1 MGDDL
6 TLTDSN
12 QDVPQTVTVR
22 GLVQGRT
29 TISHGVTTSDGSDYP
44 ASLAIGSVAVAV
56 VPAFTVGPSDHA
68 AMTEG
73 STAMFAVL
81 VIAMVF
87 ITISAFS
94 AFSAGNRARL
104 QIRKLRETM
113 ASDII
118 LSPPQAGET
127 TMVHSPHDPD
137 YSRHL
142 LQRGFDH
149 LLAAL
154 QASDQALAGDT
165 SHWLTYQARV
175 RWLGRSVGLRQ
186 LIDWTQ
192 RAPALLI
199 SLGLLGTFIGLSIAL
214 GNIDKVLQLG
224 LRPAEASPALAEILN
239 PMGTAFRSSLFGL
252 AFSLLIVLNNHI
264 RGWHTA
270 IENLELDL
278 SHFFDGQLVKLQERD
293 PTQGL
298 SPVRKEM
305 AGVVKG
311 LDTFQKKIETTAE
324 SFGDRLIHT
333 VEQAVERTIEA
344 RLEELHHQSFTM
356 AEEARSAVQ
365 RMGEVAS
372 RLSEAGQDFVEA
384 AAAFRDTDFA
394 RELNKS
400 VQRMF
405 ENQESLA
412 RTTESLCERMG
423 LLRESLT
430 STQMD
435 WQTLAATAERE
446 LKSASMANAASQEAT
461 SALVEA
467 SSHLSHGRDQFI
479 AVQKELQAASE
490 AICAISGETTE
501 LAKALKS
508 TLAVDQAIG
517 DSVAAT
523 WNTLET
529 AMKSWGASVERTD
542 QLAANYVEQMQTATG
557 NALKDLE
564 QQEQELRSS
573 LNRSRDE
580 LVRFVNGEVRKRLA
594 SIQQVDQHA
603 SQAASRLDRLSAGL
617 QDLHRLVSETTWKN
631 TPEDADG
638 NRGWGTPA
646 KGKDGKGALQKLY
659 ARHLDPLN
667 DSGQPDLQQG
677 EDADGDRGWG

>member
-1 MGDDL
+1 M
-6 TLTDSN
+6 T
-12 QDVPQTVTVR
+12 VP
-22 GLVQGRT
+22 GLAQGRT
-29 TISHGVTTSDGSDYP
+29 TSGHVVTTGNGVDYP

-56 VPAFTVGPSDHA
+56 APASIVVPSNHA

-73 STAMFAVL
+73 SNAMFAVL

-113 ASDII
+113 ESDII
-118 LSPPQAGET
+118 LSPAQAGET
-127 TMVHSPHDPD
+127 TTVHRPHDPD
-137 YSRHL
+137 YSHHL
-142 LQRGFDH
+142 LQRGLDH

-165 SHWLTYQARV
+165 SHWLTYQVRV

-224 LRPAEASPALAEILN
+224 LRPAEASPALAEILS

-305 AGVVKG
+305 ASVVQG

-324 SFGDRLIHT
+324 SFGDRLVHT
-333 VEQAVERTIEA
+333 VEQAVERTIGA

-372 RLSEAGQDFVEA
+372 RLSEAGQDFIEA

-430 STQMD
+430 STQVD

-446 LKSASMANAASQEAT
+446 LKGASMANAASQEAT

-467 SSHLSHGRDQFI
+467 SSQLSQGRDQFI
-479 AVQKELQAASE
+479 AVQKELRTASE

-501 LAKALKS
+501 LAKVLKS

-517 DSVAAT
+517 DSMAAT
-523 WNTLET
+523 WSTLET

-542 QLAANYVEQMQTATG
+542 QLAAHYVESLQGATG
-557 NALKDLE
+557 NTLKDLE

-580 LVRFVNGEVRKRLA
+580 LVRFVNGEVQKRLA
-594 SIQQVDQHA
+594 SIQQIDQQA
-603 SQAASRLDRLSAGL
+603 NQAASRLDRLSAGL
-617 QDLHRLVSETTWKN
+617 QDLHRLVSETTWKS
-631 TPEDADG
+631 TPEEADG
-638 NRGWGTPA
+638 NRVWGTPA
-646 KGKDGKGALQKLY
+646 KGRDSKGALQKLY

-667 DSGQPDLQQG
+667 DSGQPDPQQG
-677 EDADGDRGWG
+677 EDADGDRSWG